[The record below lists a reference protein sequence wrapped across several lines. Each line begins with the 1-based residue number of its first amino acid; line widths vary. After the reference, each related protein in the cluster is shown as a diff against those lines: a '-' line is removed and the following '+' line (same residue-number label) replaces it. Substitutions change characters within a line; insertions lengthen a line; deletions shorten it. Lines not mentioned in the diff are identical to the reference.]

1 MSVPVSVGEESQTLI
16 STTGGSPTPETL
28 TDVDLND
35 SKELLRQLR
44 RHIGWISEWV
54 AKNKSLCHSDNE
66 YESIGEAGGK
76 AELDVGY
83 STQPPNPVNTEWY
96 TSSSYDYWNTDNK
109 GEVPSH
115 ETVDEAKDNSGDE
128 AKKPSTVPHHLADA
142 YEAAA
147 KSLGYGRIP
156 YEYLVNPEG
165 YRNQYFEVKK
175 SRLGGYGAFAKTD
188 LRQGQ
193 LILAE
198 RPTLTASPVTL
209 YQDIELLTPELR
221 AAFYRMHGH
230 KRSPDHDERQAIFL
244 TNAFAV
250 NESSVVYFIAA
261 RFNHAC
267 GQASSVKYRIAQ
279 NNIIELR
286 TAKDVPAST
295 ELTISYGSISPSN
308 LYTLWGF
315 RCACGGCRPLTDAE
329 VKILDKRDDDEYRI
343 W

>member
-1 MSVPVSVGEESQTLI
+1 MSVPVPVRDKSQTPV
-16 STTGGSPTPETL
+16 SVTGGSPMEETL
-28 TDVDLND
+28 TNIDIGD
-35 SKELLRQLR
+35 SKELLQKLR
-44 RHIGWISEWV
+44 RHISWITEWV
-54 AKNKSLCHSDNE
+54 AKNKPLCNSNNE
-66 YESIGEAGGK
+66 DESTGEVSGK
-76 AELDVGY
+76 TELDGGH
-83 STQPPNPVNTEWY
+83 SIQPPIPAKTEWH
-96 TSSSYDYWNTDNK
+96 TSSSYDYRGTNER
-109 GEVPSH
+109 GEILSH
-115 ETVDEAKDNSGDE
+115 DTADEAKDNLGDE
-128 AKKPSTVPHHLADA
+128 AKEPNTAPHRLVDA
-142 YEAAA
+142 HEAAA

-198 RPTLTASPVTL
+198 RPILTASPVTL
-209 YQDIELLTPELR
+209 YQDLELLAPELR

-230 KRSPDHDERQAIFL
+230 KRSPDHDKRQAIFL

-250 NESSVVYFIAA
+250 HESSLFYFIAA

-267 GQASSVKYRIAQ
+267 GQVSSVKYRIAR

-286 TAKDVPAST
+286 MGKDVPAST
-295 ELTISYGSISPSN
+295 ELTISYGPMSPSS

-329 VKILDKRDDDEYRI
+329 VKRLDRRDDDAYGI